1 MLYVVEDYVTISSPD
16 INYIYRDFS
25 HEVIIIDIKNENGNN
40 YLSDHHIR
48 KYYIEDMYDVDDLSE
63 IISDLE
69 ECIECTTDEDDIR
82 SDKYSIELIRNYI
95 PIWGDKYK

>member
-16 INYIYRDFS
+16 IDYIYEDFS
-25 HEVIIIDIKNENGNN
+25 HEVIIIDVKNENGNN

-48 KYYIEDMYDVDDLSE
+48 KYYIEDMYDVDDLNK

-69 ECIECTTDEDDIR
+69 LSIEYITDEDNVR
-82 SDKYSIELIRNYI
+82 SNMYSIELIRNYI
-95 PIWGDKYK
+95 PIWGII